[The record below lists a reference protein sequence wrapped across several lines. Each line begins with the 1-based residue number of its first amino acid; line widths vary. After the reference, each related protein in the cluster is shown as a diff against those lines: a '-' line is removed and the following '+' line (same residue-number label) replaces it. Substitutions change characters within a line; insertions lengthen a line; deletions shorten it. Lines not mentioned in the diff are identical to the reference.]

1 MVYPLILFHRLFQV
15 RSGIISTILEGDWFG
30 DVLAFGWLRA
40 SKRPGGPGM
49 KNSTPGFLDS
59 EDEFV
64 SESCKCSKIRL
75 HARQKIP
82 VQEALTYSSKTYG
95 HVHSVT
101 IASSHA

>member
-82 VQEALTYSSKTYG
+82 VQEACCG
-95 HVHSVT
+95 HVFLLKLHMSYD
-101 IASSHA
+101 I